1 MLSLVLCRQH
11 CCSPVQA
18 CDVVFLL
25 GDEARL
31 PSLPMWMGSSLTH
44 ILVPAGDMLQATYLV
59 MGKLAPDYEN
69 VELNVGGSTVA
80 AAVREA
86 TGG

>member
-1 MLSLVLCRQH
+1 M
-11 CCSPVQA
+11 
-18 CDVVFLL
+18 FLL

-31 PSLPMWMGSSLTH
+31 PSLHKCMDLALT
-44 ILVPAGDMLQATYLV
+44 
-59 MGKLAPDYEN
+59 EN